1 MGQFS
6 DMQDAWIFLREHP
19 VTLVKNF
26 DGRPAH
32 MIDVC
37 FTVRIAEESPFK
49 EGSIHKEKR
58 ENDSLRIEVR
68 LNLMLPAEL
77 LKIMFWK
84 DCPEEISDFSA
95 ITCTAPTLEEAVIK
109 LAEAVL
115 ERYGGICSHCEEWC
129 CDDRVKTRMKCGPCN
144 YGYPGGGHV
153 EYI

>member
-49 EGSIHKEKR
+49 EGSTYNEKQG
-58 ENDSLRIEVR
+58 NDSLQIKVQ

-95 ITCTAPTLEEAVIK
+95 ITCTAPTLEEAVCRSGFGKIW
-109 LAEAVL
+109 
-115 ERYGGICSHCEEWC
+115 RY
-129 CDDRVKTRMKCGPCN
+129 MFAL
-144 YGYPGGGHV
+144 
-153 EYI
+153 